1 MCCWR
6 GFLLRLHVP
15 PFGGVADLGF
25 VADIAG
31 NERKQPA
38 SEEKAMVFIPGDV
51 QPDGKVSSWFRLVD
65 FYVIPQEGGPNVLIP
80 VVDVS
85 SDSE

>member
-1 MCCWR
+1 
-6 GFLLRLHVP
+6 
-15 PFGGVADLGF
+15 
-25 VADIAG
+25 
-31 NERKQPA
+31 
-38 SEEKAMVFIPGDV
+38 MVFIPGEV
-51 QPDGKVSSWFRLVD
+51 LPDGVVHSWFRLVD